1 MVNAR
6 IIFGVLDVQPR
17 LGWLAEALP
26 FIISRLLL
34 ADESRRLRNRK
45 KPSARKS
52 ARGVGSTIGPFLA
65 VSTPYFAN
73 EASF

>member
-1 MVNAR
+1 MVNAL

-34 ADESRRLRNRK
+34 ADESRRLRNEKSRWLEA
-45 KPSARKS
+45 SAR
-52 ARGVGSTIGPFLA
+52 
-65 VSTPYFAN
+65 
-73 EASF
+73 